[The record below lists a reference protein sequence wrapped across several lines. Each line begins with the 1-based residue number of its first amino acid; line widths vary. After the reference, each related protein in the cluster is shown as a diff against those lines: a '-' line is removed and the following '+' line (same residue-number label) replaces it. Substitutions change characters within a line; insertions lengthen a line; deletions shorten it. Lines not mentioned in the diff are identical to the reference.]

1 MKIRLRTK
9 KLIWSGLIGAGVML
23 IIAAV
28 GGYFYYDYTQQRELE
43 LKKEYKDKMEH
54 LQKTAELNEIGYAL
68 TTDVDRG
75 DAITKDMLVEVSLP
89 QLATAENTMLL
100 PQFEVTNYFARTDL
114 KANTVVIDSLV
125 YEDVNI
131 ENDVR
136 EVEYSLIELPT
147 KLASEEYVDI
157 RIQFPNGDDYIVF
170 SKKKVKEV
178 AGLTLWMD
186 NDEAEILSM
195 SSAIVDAYIEG
206 AKIYALPYVD
216 GYMQIGSEITYPV
229 KANVLSLIQSS
240 PNIVN
245 IAKLNLEKQNRAN
258 LETGLDAM
266 AEEERQK
273 LRAGEATNKAAV
285 EEEQRQIDELNALNQ
300 FNQVPEE
307 TTTEETTTEGGNE
320 E

>member
-9 KLIWSGLIGAGVML
+9 KLIWSGLIGAGIML
-23 IIAAV
+23 IIATV
-28 GGYFYYDYTQQRELE
+28 GGYFYYDHVQDRELK
-43 LKKEYKDKMEH
+43 LKKEYKEKMEH
-54 LQKTAELNEIGYAL
+54 LQRTAELNEVGYAL
-68 TTDVDRG
+68 TTAVDRG
-75 DAITKDMLVEVSLP
+75 DAITKDMLVEVSLT
-89 QLATAENTMLL
+89 QQGKAENTMSP
-100 PQFEVTNYFARTDL
+100 PQFEATNYYARTDL
-114 KANTVVIDSLV
+114 KANTIIIDSLV

-136 EVEYSLIELPT
+136 EVEYSLIELPS
-147 KLASEEYVDI
+147 KLEATNYVDI
-157 RIQFPNGDDYIVF
+157 RIQFPNGDDYILF
-170 SKKKVKEV
+170 AKKKVKEV
-178 AGLTLWMD
+178 AGLTMWMD

-216 GYMQIGSEITYPV
+216 GEMQIGSQITYPV
-229 KANVLSLIQSS
+229 KQNVLSLIQSS

-258 LETGLDAM
+258 LEAGLDAM

-300 FNQVPEE
+300 FDQVPPE
-307 TTTEETTTEGGNE
+307 TTETEGVSGE
-320 E
+320 

>member
-9 KLIWSGLIGAGVML
+9 KLIWSGLVGAGVML

-54 LQKTAELNEIGYAL
+54 LQKTAELNEIGYVL

-75 DAITKDMLVEVSLP
+75 EAITKDMLVEVSLP

-114 KANTVVIDSLV
+114 KANTVVVDSLV

-136 EVEYSLIELPT
+136 EVEYSLIDLPT
-147 KLASEEYVDI
+147 KLAAEEYVDI
-157 RIQFPNGDDYIVF
+157 RIQFPNGDDYILF
-170 SKKKVKEV
+170 AKKKVKEV
-178 AGLTLWMD
+178 AGLTMWMD

-216 GYMQIGSEITYPV
+216 GEMQIGSQITYPV
-229 KANVLSLIQSS
+229 KQNVLSLIQSS

-245 IAKLNLEKQNRAN
+245 IAKLNLEKQNRPN
-258 LETGLDAM
+258 LEAGLDAM

-285 EEEQRQIDELNALNQ
+285 EEEQKNR
-300 FNQVPEE
+300 
-307 TTTEETTTEGGNE
+307 
-320 E
+320 